1 MKKNIISVLIMCFCL
16 CAILPLFSGCQ
27 TNYPDS
33 ALFVGGGEKYETIQ
47 AAIDASEASGQYI
60 VVKSGKYKENLFISK
75 TIKIVGYSN
84 SVTLNGSATIAA
96 DGVYFEKIAFS
107 GNGADAKSGII
118 ISSEKDVTGLNIFHC
133 SFKGYE
139 EYGLV
144 SEASESSPNKFNALT
159 IQETSF
165 VGNKISGIK
174 MNNIK
179 SFVLESC
186 AFEKNGSEASVDFV
200 GSAVSLDL
208 IAGKYSSV
216 EVHSTDFKQ
225 NGNKNTRGAAFSCSH
240 KNNSFDGEIV
250 FDDCLF
256 QGNSNDVISGLV
268 DTPNSSI
275 DICVINQR
283 GLSTHVQKLDQEDQ

>member
-1 MKKNIISVLIMCFCL
+1 MKKTIIKILILCL
-16 CAILPLFSGCQ
+16 ALVVSIPLFSGCQ

-33 ALFVGGGEKYETIQ
+33 ALFVGKNEKYQTIQ
-47 AAIDASEASGQYI
+47 SAIDASDASGQYI
-60 VVKSGKYKENLFISK
+60 VVKSGTYKENLYISK
-75 TIKIVGYSN
+75 TVKIVGYSN

-107 GNGADAKSGII
+107 GKDTDAKSGII
-118 ISSEKDVTGLNIFHC
+118 ISPEKDVTGLNIFHC
-133 SFKGYE
+133 SFKGFE

-144 SEASESSPNKFNALT
+144 SEATESAPNKFNALT
-159 IQETSF
+159 IQETAF
-165 VGNKISGIK
+165 VQNKISGIK

-179 SFVLESC
+179 SFVVESC
-186 AFEKNGSEASVDFV
+186 SFEKNGSNAPDDSI
-200 GSAVSLDL
+200 GSAITLDL

-225 NGNKNTRGAAFSCSH
+225 NGNKNPRSSAFTCSH
-240 KNNSFDGEIV
+240 KSNSFDGEIV

-256 QGNSNDVISGLV
+256 QGNSTDVISGIA

-283 GLSTHVQKLDQEDQ
+283 GLTTHVQKLDQED